1 MGAMRTSKLL
11 IGAFALLVPGVA
23 SAEDNTLVAGYPV
36 SASFGGGVMGFTD
49 SRTRD
54 FATEGGTWE
63 ARVGFNTTG
72 IVALEAA
79 YVGSL
84 QNIDALGLDNN
95 ATLLGTGVEAN
106 VRINFLEGDLQ
117 PYALVGGGWT
127 RFDLSTTTNTSDVS
141 GYDNVASVP
150 MGVGIG
156 YRIDDLLLDLRGTY
170 RATSGADLIAN
181 QSADEARLDSWSA
194 TLRAGFQF

>member
-1 MGAMRTSKLL
+1 MRTSKLL

-49 SRTRD
+49 STTRD